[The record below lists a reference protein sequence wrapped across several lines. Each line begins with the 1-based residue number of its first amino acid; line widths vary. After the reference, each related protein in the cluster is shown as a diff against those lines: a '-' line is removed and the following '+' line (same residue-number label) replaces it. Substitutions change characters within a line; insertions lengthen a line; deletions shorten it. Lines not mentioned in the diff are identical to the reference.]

1 MSKEE
6 YKRCIK
12 EFLDGI
18 TDMKDIKM
26 IYGFARA
33 LFREEKKR
41 KAGRHE
47 L

>member
-1 MSKEE
+1 MNKEE

-26 IYGFARA
+26 IYGFVRVA
-33 LFREEKKR
+33 FRDKDNIKVV
-41 KAGRHE
+41 RHE
-47 L
+47 